1 MDFFIPTAMAQAAGG
16 AAQNP
21 LTSMVLPMVAIFA
34 VFYFFLIRPQN
45 KRAKEHRDMVSKLA
59 TGDEVVT
66 SGGMLGKITEVGDTF
81 VSLEIAKGVEVRVQR
96 AQVSQ
101 LLPKGTVKGA

>member
-1 MDFFIPTAMAQAAGG
+1 
-16 AAQNP
+16 
-21 LTSMVLPMVAIFA
+21 VLPMMAIFA

-45 KRAKEHRDMVSKLA
+45 KRAKEHRDMVGKLA

-66 SGGMLGKITEVGDTF
+66 SGGLLGRITEVGDTF
-81 VSLEIAKGVEVRVQR
+81 VSLEVAKGVEVKVQR

-101 LLPKGTVKGA
+101 LMPKGTVKGV

>member
-1 MDFFIPTAMAQAAGG
+1 MDFLIPTAMAQAAGG

-66 SGGMLGKITEVGDTF
+66 TGGMLGKITEVGDTF
-81 VSLEIAKGVEVRVQR
+81 ISLEVAKGVEVKVQR

-101 LLPKGTVKGA
+101 LMPKGTVKGV

>member
-81 VSLEIAKGVEVRVQR
+81 VSLEVAKGVEVKVQR

-101 LLPKGTVKGA
+101 LLPKGTVKGV

>member
-1 MDFFIPTAMAQAAGG
+1 MDFFIPSAMAQAAGA

-66 SGGMLGKITEVGDTF
+66 TGGMLGKITEVGDTF
-81 VSLEIAKGVEVRVQR
+81 VSLEVAKGVEVKVQR

-101 LLPKGTVKGA
+101 LMPKGTVKGV

>member
-1 MDFFIPTAMAQAAGG
+1 MDFFIPSAMAQAAGG

-45 KRAKEHRDMVSKLA
+45 KRAKDHRDMVSKLA
-59 TGDEVVT
+59 AGDEVVT
-66 SGGMLGKITEVGDTF
+66 SGGILGKITEVGDTF
-81 VSLEIAKGVEVRVQR
+81 IGLEVAKGVEVKVQR

-101 LLPKGTVKGA
+101 LLPKGTVKGV

>member
-66 SGGMLGKITEVGDTF
+66 TGGMLGKITEVGDTF
-81 VSLEIAKGVEVRVQR
+81 VSLEVAKGVEVKVQR

-101 LLPKGTVKGA
+101 LMPKGTVKGV